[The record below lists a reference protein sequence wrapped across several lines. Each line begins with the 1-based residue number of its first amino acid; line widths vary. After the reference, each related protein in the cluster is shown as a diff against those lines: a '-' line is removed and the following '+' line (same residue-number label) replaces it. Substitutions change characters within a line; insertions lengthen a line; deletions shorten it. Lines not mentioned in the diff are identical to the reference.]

1 MNEPRKQEQEV
12 RSVYMTFPDEA
23 SAATIASALLAEG
36 LIACANIFPAG
47 RSLYRWQ
54 GEVHDEPETV
64 AIAKSTAGALERL
77 VARVNQLHSY
87 DTPCVVALACAGG
100 DPRYLAWVEEQTPGE
115 GGERERRRID

>member
-1 MNEPRKQEQEV
+1 
-12 RSVYMTFPDEA
+12 MTFPDQA
-23 SAATIASALLAEG
+23 SALAVASALLAEG

-64 AIAKSTAGALERL
+64 AIAKSTAALLDTL
-77 VARVNQLHSY
+77 VARVNELHPY

-100 DPRYLAWVEEQTPGE
+100 DARYLAWVAEQTRSD
-115 GGERERRRID
+115 GGG